1 MKKENQPK
9 QRKRWKKVLLI
20 ILCIVLVLLLA
31 GFLILR
37 SIFMQPSIPA
47 ATGDDRTIVET
58 ANGKIRGSLT
68 DSVYQYLGIPYAE
81 AKERFTPAAPV
92 QPWSGVLDANAVGA
106 MSPQSGMLGMSA
118 GNQDGTDNN
127 CQNLNI
133 WTPGIMDGQK
143 RAVMVWLHGGGF
155 STGSAN
161 QELYSGKD
169 LSASGDVVVVSV
181 NHRLGVAGFLDLSA
195 YGEKYRYSGNAGLT
209 DLRRRCEGAGAD
221 DDTVCQGLVPE
232 RHCAERRN

>member
-68 DSVYQYLGIPYAE
+68 DSVYQYLGIPYQ
-81 AKERFTPAAPV
+81 RRR
-92 QPWSGVLDANAVGA
+92 NALRR
-106 MSPQSGMLGMSA
+106 Q
-118 GNQDGTDNN
+118 
-127 CQNLNI
+127 
-133 WTPGIMDGQK
+133 
-143 RAVMVWLHGGGF
+143 R
-155 STGSAN
+155 
-161 QELYSGKD
+161 LYSRG
-169 LSASGDVVVVSV
+169 AACWTRMPSG
-181 NHRLGVAGFLDLSA
+181 RCPRRAGCWECPPEIRMA
-195 YGEKYRYSGNAGLT
+195 RT
-209 DLRRRCEGAGAD
+209 T
-221 DDTVCQGLVPE
+221 TV
-232 RHCAERRN
+232 RT